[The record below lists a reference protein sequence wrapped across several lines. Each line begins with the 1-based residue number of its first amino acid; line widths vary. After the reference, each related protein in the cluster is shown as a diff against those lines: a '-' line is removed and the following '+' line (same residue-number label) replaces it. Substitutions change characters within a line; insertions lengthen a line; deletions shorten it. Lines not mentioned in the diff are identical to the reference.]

1 MTTRNKEPNTTVPR
15 DDATQNTPVP
25 GEESETAGR
34 GVEPNT
40 TVPRDDAKVDTTV
53 PRDLD

>member
-1 MTTRNKEPNTTVPR
+1 MTTPNKQPNTTVPR
-15 DDATQNTPVP
+15 DEAAQSTPVP
-25 GEESETAGR
+25 AEESETAGR
-34 GVEPNT
+34 GKEPNT